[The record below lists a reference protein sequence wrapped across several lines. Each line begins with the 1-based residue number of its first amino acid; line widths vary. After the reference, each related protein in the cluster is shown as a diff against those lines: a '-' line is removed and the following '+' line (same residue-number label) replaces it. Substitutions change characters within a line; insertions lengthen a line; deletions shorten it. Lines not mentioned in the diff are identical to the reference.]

1 MTHNPMQFD
10 VTKLPERELGQ
21 MQRRAAKP
29 KPIPSPESPRQANSG
44 ARVQPVRCHCASAL
58 KWDALRRFCGDG
70 FLGIELQT
78 AHCAADPR
86 EGLAL
91 LGQYGFPIRT

>member
-70 FLGIELQT
+70 FLDSELKTLVQQT
-78 AHCAADPR
+78 IHAKMCDW
-86 EGLAL
+86 
-91 LGQYGFPIRT
+91 LGHGTDHL